1 MEDYVTHGM
10 EKSRS
15 ARGKYT
21 QKNCHVYK
29 GFKSKWKPDLF
40 SPLSTLVAINRF
52 VQRLAVPGIP
62 KEEFCPDFL

>member
-1 MEDYVTHGM
+1 MKKGIKLDTRVYV
-10 EKSRS
+10 S
-15 ARGKYT
+15 A

-29 GFKSKWKPDLF
+29 EFKSKWKPDLF